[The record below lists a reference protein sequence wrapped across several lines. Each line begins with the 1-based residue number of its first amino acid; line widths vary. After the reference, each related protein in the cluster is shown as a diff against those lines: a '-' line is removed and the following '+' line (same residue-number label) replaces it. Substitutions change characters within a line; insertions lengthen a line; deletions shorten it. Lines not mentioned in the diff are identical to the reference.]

1 MKIRY
6 FNFITIILII
16 ILSGSIIFAQHNL
29 DSLLKLQNNLKSEEE
44 KIDNQIAIAKE
55 YVYRYNYSE
64 AFNYLHLAKTKS
76 KKANYKSGLATALRN
91 TGNIYSSLG
100 LYPKSLE
107 AYLESL
113 KICEE
118 IKDTLNTARNY
129 NNIGLIYQNQKQFD
143 KALLYYFKALK
154 LKKSLKDTSSFVPT
168 LNNIGITYIVMDS
181 LEKGEQIYKEA
192 LGIAEKYND
201 ILNLANIKTNL
212 GIIYLK
218 LGKNDDARNIFFE
231 ALQIFK
237 ELDDKEG
244 IVVCYDQLG
253 NVLKNERKLK
263 ESIKYFEISLDLA
276 DSIKSIENIH
286 KSAYSLYSIYSDFKE
301 WKKALDYYIKYKN
314 AKDSLFSIENSNKL
328 IELEKSYEYQKK
340 ENEILAEKKASDE
353 KYKTIIISIIIITV
367 IIIAFS
373 IILSIY
379 YKQKV
384 KAYKKLNELNSELQS
399 KNKELE
405 EVNFTKD
412 KFFSIIAHDLK
423 NPLGNFKAVTSLM
436 AESYESFSENEKIE
450 YIKIIKDSSQHLY
463 SLLENLLE
471 WSRSQR
477 GLIKINKIDFNLK
490 NSISQIFD
498 LMINNAN
505 AKKIKLEN
513 LVSDEFNLFADVNL
527 FNTVIRN
534 LVSNAIKFTKENGT
548 ISLNALKEKENVII
562 SVKDTG
568 IGMEQAKV
576 NKLFRIDVN
585 ISTSGTANEEG
596 TGLGLILC
604 KEFTE
609 KQGGKIL
616 VESEVGKGTTFFVSL
631 PKK

>member
-6 FNFITIILII
+6 FNFISIILII
-16 ILSGSIIFAQHNL
+16 ILSGTIIFAQHNL
-29 DSLLKLQNNLKSEEE
+29 DSLLKLQNKLKSEEE
-44 KIDNQIAIAKE
+44 KIDNQIALAKE
-55 YVYRYNYSE
+55 YIHRYEYSE
-64 AFNYLHLAKTKS
+64 ALNYLLLAKTKS
-76 KKANYKSGLATALRN
+76 EAAGYKTGKATALRN
-91 TGNIYSSLG
+91 IGNIYSSLG
-100 LYPKSLE
+100 LYPKSLD

-118 IKDTLNTARNY
+118 LNDTLNIARNY
-129 NNIGLIYQNQKQFD
+129 NNIGLIYQNQKHFQ
-143 KALLYYFKALK
+143 KALQYYNNAIK
-154 LKKSLKDTSSFVPT
+154 LKKLLKDSSSLVST
-168 LNNIGITYIVMDS
+168 MNNFGITLMVMDS
-181 LEKGEQIYKEA
+181 LEKAEQIYKEA
-192 LGIAEKYND
+192 LNIAEKYSDNSN
-201 ILNLANIKTNL
+201 IANIKTNL
-212 GIIYLK
+212 GIIYSK
-218 LGKNDDARNIFFE
+218 SNKNEIAISHFKE
-231 ALQIFK
+231 ALEIFN
-237 ELDDKEG
+237 DIQDKEG

-253 NVLKNERKLK
+253 NVFKNEKK
-263 ESIKYFEISLDLA
+263 YDDAIKYFNLSLQLA
-276 DSIKSIENIH
+276 DSIKSLENIH
-286 KSAYSLYSIYSDFKE
+286 KSAFSLYSIYSEFKE
-301 WKKALDYYIKYKN
+301 WKKALDYYIKYEN

-328 IELEKSYEYQKK
+328 IEFEKSYEYQKK
-340 ENEILAEKKASDE
+340 ENEILSEKKASDE
-353 KYKTIIISIIIITV
+353 KYKTIIISIIIITI

-384 KAYKKLNELNSELQS
+384 KAYKKSNELNSELQS

-436 AESYESFSENEKIE
+436 AESYEAFSENEKIE

-477 GLIKINKIDFNLK
+477 GLIKINKIDFNLN

-498 LMINNAN
+498 LMRNNAN

-513 LVSDEFNLFADVNL
+513 FVSDEFNIFADVNL

-548 ISLNALKEKENVII
+548 ISTNAFTEEENVII

-568 IGMEQAKV
+568 IGMEQAKL

-609 KQGGKIL
+609 KQGGKIW
-616 VESEVGKGTTFFVSL
+616 VESEVGKGASFFISL